1 MKPSVTAIAAL
12 LFGLAILLAGSG
24 LLGTLLGLRAGV
36 EGYGPA
42 LLGAVMSGFFIGFV
56 IGAFVCP
63 PLIRRVG
70 HVRVFAALAAL
81 AAAVSL
87 LYGLWLNPTAW
98 FLLRVLHG
106 IAMIG
111 LYMVVESWL
120 NAEAGAARSR
130 VFALYMVVSLLAL
143 ALGQGLLV
151 LYPIGELAPFMLV
164 GILFCL
170 GLVPI
175 ALTRAPQPEQIPTPR
190 LSLRMLWQRAPTGLA
205 GAGFSGMLTGAF
217 WGVGALFAARLG
229 LDVVEVA
236 AFVAAVIAGGA
247 LLQWPIG
254 RLSDHHDR
262 RIVLLLVAVATAA
275 CTLPLLL
282 LDARWPLLMLAAA
295 LLYGGFSFSL
305 YALAVAQ
312 THDRLSRADALDA
325 TQGLL
330 LVNGIGAALGPP
342 LAGLSMRLFGNLGFP
357 LALMLI
363 MLLLAAF
370 TAVRIRLREAPA
382 AADCDDFVLLTR
394 TSPVATSIDP
404 RLK

>member
-1 MKPSVTAIAAL
+1 
-12 LFGLAILLAGSG
+12 
-24 LLGTLLGLRAGV
+24 
-36 EGYGPA
+36 
-42 LLGAVMSGFFIGFV
+42 
-56 IGAFVCP
+56 
-63 PLIRRVG
+63 
-70 HVRVFAALAAL
+70 
-81 AAAVSL
+81 
-87 LYGLWLNPTAW
+87 
-98 FLLRVLHG
+98 
-106 IAMIG
+106 
-111 LYMVVESWL
+111 
-120 NAEAGAARSR
+120 
-130 VFALYMVVSLLAL
+130 
-143 ALGQGLLV
+143 V